1 MAIGN
6 GIRADTWSDFLQR
19 FGDIRICE
27 CYGATEGN
35 VGFINYIG
43 KVGAIG
49 KENFLQKVS
58 ADDLELLSAGVH
70 SVDVKYGYFE
80 ACRVLEINGSL
91 TICFKLCPMGLGCL
105 VDMVLGFPL
114 DGETLRPHTVRHREG
129 GGGQGLPGILYRGP
143 EG

>member
-19 FGDIRICE
+19 FGDVRFCE

-58 ADDLELLSAGVH
+58 ADDLELLRAGVH
-70 SVDVKYGYFE
+70 LVDV
-80 ACRVLEINGSL
+80 
-91 TICFKLCPMGLGCL
+91 
-105 VDMVLGFPL
+105 
-114 DGETLRPHTVRHREG
+114 
-129 GGGQGLPGILYRGP
+129 
-143 EG
+143 

>member
-19 FGDIRICE
+19 FGDVRICE

-58 ADDLELLSAGVH
+58 ADDLELLRAGVH
-70 SVDVKYGYFE
+70 LVDV
-80 ACRVLEINGSL
+80 
-91 TICFKLCPMGLGCL
+91 
-105 VDMVLGFPL
+105 
-114 DGETLRPHTVRHREG
+114 
-129 GGGQGLPGILYRGP
+129 
-143 EG
+143 